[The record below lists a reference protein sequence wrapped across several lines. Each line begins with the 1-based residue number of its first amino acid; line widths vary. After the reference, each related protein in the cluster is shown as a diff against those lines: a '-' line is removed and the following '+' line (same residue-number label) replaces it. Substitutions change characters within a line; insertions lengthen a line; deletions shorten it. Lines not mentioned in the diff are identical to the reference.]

1 MRRKRFGVVLC
12 IGALLAFCPWGTEAA
27 EHSGRSFFLS
37 VQGDLLS
44 VQIDQVS
51 LWTVFE
57 ELARQTHLKVYFA
70 GSAAEEKVSVEF
82 HDLPLEEGIKQI
94 LKGKSYILVSAPA
107 GNDSPVEPRGIEIAV
122 MPSAAGSSVATG
134 SEGPRESLREMEEIR
149 DQVTPGSAL
158 DASGEARDESE
169 VLQSIAA
176 ALHDEDPEV
185 SAAALELLEEAGEL
199 SFLRPLAERVLTDT
213 TSQGRME
220 ALEPLA
226 EEDEAG
232 ALDVLKRGLR
242 DSDPRVRALSHRL
255 LKILGQT
262 E

>member
-134 SEGPRESLREMEEIR
+134 SEGPRESLREMEE
-149 DQVTPGSAL
+149 
-158 DASGEARDESE
+158 ARDESE

-232 ALDVLKRGLR
+232 ALVDVLKRGLR